1 MRISQQYEELIFLKN
16 TINQKLSEQSFQ
28 GRKELILWLSKSK
41 MYQKLKSKDNQLIYL
56 DCACKIWL
64 QEKKKLTALGIGD
77 DFFSEV
83 ISLEEIEQRYLTVK
97 FAGLRLEQEMPV
109 EYWIQAVEKMLA
121 QRISGIA
128 AFIIFQTET
137 LEREKNLLRLAGLLK
152 ELGHNLQALV
162 LLRESVHVYAE
173 NEAIRLELAGCWLER
188 GELKE
193 AYACLKEAEHPSENV
208 RGLIRELEEAGYADV
223 Q

>member
-1 MRISQQYEELIFLKN
+1 MKICQQYEELISLRN
-16 TINQKLSEQSFQ
+16 TINQKLLEQSFQ

-41 MYQKLKSKDNQLIYL
+41 MYQKLKNKDNQLIYL

-77 DFFSEV
+77 DFFSQ
-83 ISLEEIEQRYLTVK
+83 ITSLEEIEQRYLTVK

-121 QRISGIA
+121 QRVSGIA
-128 AFIIFQTET
+128 AFAIFQTET
-137 LEREKNLLRLAGLLK
+137 LVKEENLLKLAKLLK
-152 ELGHNLQALV
+152 ESGNNLQALV
-162 LLRESVHVYAE
+162 LLRESLQAYAE
-173 NEAIRLELAGCWLER
+173 NEAMRLELADCWLER
-188 GELKE
+188 GDIKE
-193 AYACLKEAEHPSENV
+193 AYVCLKEAEHPSENV
-208 RGLIRELEEAGYADV
+208 QGLIRELEDAGYADV